1 MAATIVWL
9 AAHFA
14 AKHHMPVLGL
24 IVNIFGLG
32 LLSLAGYWISRYGV
46 LSLSVMRS
54 RATNLVAT
62 RGGADS
68 RPFVWL
74 VAHLDSKSQTIPMA
88 LRIASAVTF
97 ALIGAG
103 VMASVLVLAMFG
115 FPFQSTGFTNT
126 APFATAATILSY
138 LAGVAA
144 LPIIFCFIG
153 NRSPGAL
160 DNASGVASVILAAQT
175 LGAGSNVG
183 VLITSAEELGLA
195 GARHFVATEVETG
208 IAINCDTIDDD
219 GKFIC
224 MASGAK
230 ISRLDQA
237 IDRAA
242 SRLQMETVN
251 AAAFSGSRMGPRM
264 VRLREMIPGI
274 LADNIA
280 FTDAGWESFTL
291 SRGNIATLAC
301 VHTSRDVPDRIEGT
315 GIAKAASLIAA
326 IVQELS

>member
-1 MAATIVWL
+1 
-9 AAHFA
+9 
-14 AKHHMPVLGL
+14 MPVLGL
-24 IVNIFGLG
+24 IINVVGLG
-32 LLSLAGYWISRYGV
+32 LLSLAGYWVSRYGV
-46 LSLSVMRS
+46 LSFALQRS
-54 RATNLVAT
+54 SATNLIAT
-62 RGGADS
+62 RSGAES

-97 ALIGAG
+97 ALMSAG
-103 VMASVLVLAMFG
+103 VMASVLVLATFG
-115 FPFQSTGFTNT
+115 SRYHANGVTDAG
-126 APFATAATILSY
+126 PFAAAATVISY
-138 LAGVAA
+138 IAVVAA

-160 DNASGVASVILAAQT
+160 DNASGVASVILAAQK
-175 LGAGSNVG
+175 LDPAANVG

-195 GARHFVATEVETG
+195 GARHFVSTETETG
-208 IAINCDTIDDD
+208 VAVNCDTIDDG

-242 SRLQMETVN
+242 TRLQIETLTASAIGRSRL
-251 AAAFSGSRMGPRM
+251 GPRTL
-264 VRLREMIPGI
+264 RLRGMIPGI

-280 FTDAGWESFTL
+280 FSDAGWESFTL
-291 SRGNIATLAC
+291 SRGNIATLAY

-315 GIAKAASLIAA
+315 GIAKASSLIAA